1 MVVFLFNSVFY
12 ISLLLCLCILI
23 LCLCI
28 FIVMYVL
35 YSVSLCCFVYCLCVN
50 MHLQLPPGLNQITV
64 HKIYH
69 YININNLL
77 AYGNKVWINHM
88 ARSDALKE
96 ETLDSSR
103 KNSNPVSSVL

>member
-1 MVVFLFNSVFY
+1 MLTGHFLFKCIITVITYIYVF
-12 ISLLLCLCILI
+12 LLLCMCCIL
-23 LCLCI
+23 LQC
-28 FIVMYVL
+28 VVL
-35 YSVSLCCFVYCLCVN
+35 YIVN